1 MTTQTAGGYIR
12 HQRPN
17 SFLNH
22 KTTAIGLWVAAA
34 GIFIQVATG
43 ATGYPKVPPG
53 IIILAVVGIL
63 VYATA
68 RFRWASFLGLILA
81 GKIAMG
87 VFTFPGTGLR
97 LSHPEVIG
105 PFLGTVVQL
114 AGLIIAL
121 IAGTASTIHSY
132 RPERSLTQTGAF
144 PADSD
149 LTGK

>member
-1 MTTQTAGGYIR
+1 MTTQTTEGHIR
-12 HQRPN
+12 SRQRPN

-53 IIILAVVGIL
+53 IIILVVVGIL
-63 VYATA
+63 IYATA
-68 RFRWASFLGLILA
+68 KFRWASFIGLILA

-97 LSHPEVIG
+97 LSHPEIFG
-105 PFLGTVVQL
+105 PFLGTLVQL

-121 IAGTASTIHSY
+121 VAGMAGSIYSY
-132 RPERSLTQTGAF
+132 RPERSLT
-144 PADSD
+144 
-149 LTGK
+149 